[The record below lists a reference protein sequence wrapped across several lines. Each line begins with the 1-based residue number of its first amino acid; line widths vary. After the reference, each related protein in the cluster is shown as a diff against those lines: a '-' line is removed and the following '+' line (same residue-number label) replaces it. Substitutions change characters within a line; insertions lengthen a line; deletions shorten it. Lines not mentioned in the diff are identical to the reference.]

1 MGDLDG
7 SAANRPHGPGDGE
20 FEDALT
26 NTLRP
31 VTDCFLTV
39 RIIKS
44 FTFRTTKNL
53 LLPHIDATTVTVG
66 QLKDLCRTQVK
77 TSPGFKPYRT
87 CELDTLKLYTRA
99 HGHKTMDL
107 IINHETDD
115 DILTDESATL
125 ASVGIENEA
134 EISFFNRAL
143 YDEYKANPQQAW

>member
-1 MGDLDG
+1 MATLNDAG
-7 SAANRPHGPGDGE
+7 ANSNHND
-20 FEDALT
+20 FDDALT

-31 VTDCFLTV
+31 LTDCFLTV

-53 LLPHIDATTVTVG
+53 LLPHVDATTVTVG
-66 QLKDLCRTQVK
+66 QLKDLCREHVK
-77 TSPGFKPYRT
+77 TGAGFKAYRT
-87 CELDTLKLYTRA
+87 CKLDTLKLYTVA

-115 DILTDESATL
+115 DILNDDSATL
-125 ASVGIENEA
+125 ASVGIENES